1 MIEWKGTQMAKGRVN
16 DDRGGGRQWKE
27 DLKRI
32 PNLMVGGGWLSKSTA
47 QRPHIGG
54 VGAAFWAKEYAKR
67 ELRLPAEKT
76 IDEDCLVVV
85 GDKEVPLL
93 EE

>member
-47 QRPHIGG
+47 QRPAEGG
-54 VGAAFWAKEYAKR
+54 WVRHFGPRNMPKGNCGCRRKR
-67 ELRLPAEKT
+67 QSTRIVWWWLGTRRFPF
-76 IDEDCLVVV
+76 
-85 GDKEVPLL
+85 
-93 EE
+93 